1 VVDHPGFD
9 RRRLGHSE
17 GTFGLIRRMAAAK
30 DVELL
35 ENFGW
40 PSQITPSKSK
50 VEDVACWL

>member
-1 VVDHPGFD
+1 
-9 RRRLGHSE
+9 
-17 GTFGLIRRMAAAK
+17 MAAAK